1 MSTTGFRTAGPA
13 CVRNVSVLRGG
24 GDFCHVIN
32 F

>member
-1 MSTTGFRTAGPA
+1 MSATKFRSVGLA
-13 CVRNVSVLRGG
+13 CVRNVSVHQDG